1 MVRDEVK
8 KFILEKFLFNCS
20 DQLDDDMSLIETN
33 TVDSVGILE
42 IVSFIENNFK
52 IKVEDEELTAENLD
66 SINKIARFVER
77 KLEAQA
83 K

>member
-1 MVRDEVK
+1 MIRDEVK

-20 DQLDDDMSLIETN
+20 DQLDDDASLIETN

-66 SINKIARFVER
+66 SINKIASFVER
-77 KLEAQA
+77 KLGAQA
-83 K
+83 

>member
-1 MVRDEVK
+1 MIKDEVR
-8 KFILEKFLFNCS
+8 KFILEKFLFNCG
-20 DQLDDDMSLIETN
+20 DQLDDEMSLIDTN

-42 IVSFIENNFK
+42 IVGFIENRFR

-77 KLEAQA
+77 KLGTQG
-83 K
+83 

>member
-1 MVRDEVK
+1 MIMDEVK

-20 DQLDDDMSLIETN
+20 DQLYDDMSLIETN
-33 TVDSVGILE
+33 TVDSVGMLE

-66 SINKIARFVER
+66 SINKIARFIER

>member
-1 MVRDEVK
+1 MIRDEVK

-20 DQLDDDMSLIETN
+20 DRLDNDASLIETN

-66 SINKIARFVER
+66 SINKIASFVER
-77 KLEAQA
+77 KLGTQA
-83 K
+83 